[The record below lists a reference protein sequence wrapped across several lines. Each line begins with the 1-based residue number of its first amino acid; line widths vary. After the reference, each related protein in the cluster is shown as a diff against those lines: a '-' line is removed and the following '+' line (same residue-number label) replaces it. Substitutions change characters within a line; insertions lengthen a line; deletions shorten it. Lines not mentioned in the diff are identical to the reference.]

1 MGERGAT
8 SVTIPVL
15 AYLNTDPTNTS
26 ISLIVTPDSAS
37 CEKLFS
43 ALNALKDEGRKIL
56 MFPEW
61 DSMPEYQN
69 SPDINIQA
77 QRLSSI
83 YSISNAKDKTVLVT
97 SISAMSQFLVP
108 LEYIFNFS
116 STININTKIDRED
129 LAIKLISSGYE
140 RTDIVDNVGQFSIKG
155 NIVDIYS
162 PYHENPGRIEL
173 AGDLAEDIKFF
184 NPSTQRTV
192 SKTKNF
198 TIIPTREI
206 SFSQNSLSL
215 FKERF
220 KEHCDN
226 NHIRKNLR
234 EQITELTENQVY
246 FPGIEYYLPFF
257 HQNMCTI
264 YDYLP
269 KDSKVI
275 FYDEHL
281 FEEIKPLKPE
291 DISLG
296 QDSDEFIPYPLKNL
310 YIGGRFWERK
320 DIDKKINKIY
330 SIEFMDEDEAN
341 ESWSFKEDSLEH
353 LILKD
358 LKQHGAGSIDQLKE
372 FHTSKD
378 SLGYKIIYTCRTEHQ
393 AERLIF
399 ILGDSG
405 KDLRVFKTKSLN
417 EIINDPQAH
426 TPSICISNL
435 AEGFT
440 VLSKKLWV
448 ISEEEIFGE
457 KHKSLEPSKTQDAFL
472 NLFKELKLND
482 YVVHSK
488 HGVGIYRGLYKMEI
502 DKIES
507 DYFQIEYA
515 SGDMLLLPVHRLNS
529 VQRYVAQGGSKASLD
544 KLGGATWNKKKSKA
558 KKATMDIA
566 HKLIKFQSERMSK
579 TGYSFSAPDEL
590 YYKFESEFEF
600 EETND
605 QLRAINDVTSD
616 MESSRP
622 MDRLICGDVG
632 FGKTEVAIRA
642 AFKAARDGKQT
653 VVLTPTT
660 VLAFQHYRIFE
671 KRFKDYPIN
680 INLLTRFKTAK
691 EQQETLVELGQGKI
705 DIIIGTHRLLSKDVK
720 FSNLGLL
727 IIDEEHRFGVQQ
739 KEKIK
744 EISTNI
750 DVITMT
756 ATPIPRTLNM
766 ALVGVKDVSII
777 TTPPINRLP
786 IKTYVS
792 KFSPKLIRK
801 AVMHEIKRGG
811 QVFFLHNRVQDLEEV
826 HQKLREII
834 PEAKIIT
841 AHGQMSAKEL
851 EEKMI
856 SFYNKNAD
864 VLLCTSIIESGIDI
878 PSANTIIINRADLF
892 GLSQLYQIRG
902 RVGRSPV
909 RAFCYLLMPSN
920 FMIGKSAIERIKT
933 LQRFTELGSG
943 FNIASYDMEFRGAGE
958 ILGSSQSGFIEDIG
972 LEEYLRLI
980 QEAVEEIKGQT
991 SGNETQTETEISINI
1006 PAFIPEDYMSEV
1018 SQRLYFYK
1026 KLASAKSKQ
1035 DILSV
1040 EEEIN
1045 DRYGTTPEE
1054 VKNLFSLM
1062 EIKLLLAP
1070 LNVSSIKIGSGKL
1083 VYSFLNSTKIV
1094 PETIVELV
1102 TKQPKKYR
1110 ITPDMKLIANID
1122 DNDWRSAIKEIREFI
1137 SRTEI

>member
-1 MGERGAT
+1 MDERGRT
-8 SVTIPVL
+8 SVTIPIL
-15 AYLNTDPTNTS
+15 AYLNTDPTNTA
-26 ISLIVTPDSAS
+26 ISLIITPDTTS

-43 ALNALKDEGRKIL
+43 ALNALKDEGRKVI

-69 SPDINIQA
+69 SPDTNLQA

-83 YSISNAKDKTVLVT
+83 YSISTVKDKAILVT
-97 SISAMSQFLVP
+97 SISAMSQLLVP

-116 STININTKIDRED
+116 CTININTKIDRED

-155 NIVDIYS
+155 NIIDIYS

-173 AGDLAEDIKFF
+173 SGELAEDIKFF

-192 SKTKNF
+192 LKTRTF
-198 TIIPTREI
+198 TVIPTREI
-206 SFSQNSLSL
+206 SFSQDSLNL

-220 KEHCDN
+220 KEHCDK

-234 EQITELTENQVY
+234 EQITELTENRVY

-257 HQNMCTI
+257 HQKMCTI

-269 KDSKVI
+269 KGSKVI

-281 FEEIKPLKPE
+281 FEETKPLKPQ
-291 DISLG
+291 DIYLG
-296 QDSDEFIPYPLKNL
+296 QDSEEFIPYPLKEL
-310 YIGGRFWERK
+310 YLTGRFWEHQST
-320 DIDKKINKIY
+320 DKKINKLY
-330 SIEFMDEDEAN
+330 SIEYTDEGTN
-341 ESWSFKEDSLEH
+341 ELHSFKEDVLEH

-358 LKQHGAGSIDQLKE
+358 LKQHGPDSIERLKE
-372 FHTSKD
+372 FHKEKD
-378 SLGYKIIYTCRTEHQ
+378 SLGHKIIYTCRTEHQ

-399 ILGDSG
+399 ILGDAG

-440 VLSKKLWV
+440 ILSKKLWV
-448 ISEEEIFGE
+448 VSEEEIFGE
-457 KHKSLEPSKTQDAFL
+457 KHKSLESSKTQDAFL

-502 DKIES
+502 DEIES

-515 SGDMLLLPVHRLNS
+515 DGDMLLLPVHRLNS
-529 VQRYVAQGGSKASLD
+529 VQRYVAQGGIKASLD
-544 KLGGATWNKKKSKA
+544 KLGGSTWSKKKSKA

-579 TGYSFSAPDEL
+579 IGHSFSAPDEL

-653 VVLTPTT
+653 AVLTPTT

-691 EQQETLVELGQGKI
+691 EQQEALVELEKGKI
-705 DIIIGTHRLLSKDVK
+705 DIIIGTHRLLSKDIK

-744 EISTNI
+744 EIASNI

-777 TTPPINRLP
+777 TTPPVNRLP

-801 AVMHEIKRGG
+801 AIMHEMKRGG

-826 HQKLREII
+826 HQKLKEII

-856 SFYNKNAD
+856 SFYNKEAD

-878 PSANTIIINRADLF
+878 PSANTIIIDRADMF

-909 RAFCYLLMPSN
+909 RAFCYLLVPSN

-980 QEAVEEIKGQT
+980 QEAVDEIKGQ
-991 SGNETQTETEISINI
+991 SSAEKTQTETEISINI

-1026 KLASAKSKQ
+1026 KLSSVKNQQ
-1035 DILSV
+1035 DIASV

-1045 DRYGTTPEE
+1045 DRYGAAPEE
-1054 VKNLFSLM
+1054 TKNLFSLM

-1110 ITPDMKLIANID
+1110 ITPDMKLIANIG

-1137 SRTEI
+1137 NRTEI